1 MAEISEA
8 IAMIKKAEDEADQLV
23 LDADFKS
30 KEMIDNSRQD
40 AEANLSKA
48 KNEATQEAKKTIFDA
63 EDKAKNKAKSI
74 TAESEGSINS
84 LKNKAMANIDEA
96 ASIIVRHIL

>member
-23 LDADFKS
+23 LDADFKG

-40 AEANLSKA
+40 AETKISAA
-48 KNEATQEAKKTIFDA
+48 KDEATEEAKKTVFDA
-63 EDKAKNKAKSI
+63 EDKAKNEAKSI
-74 TAESEGSINS
+74 AVDGEGNVNS
-84 LKNKAMANIDEA
+84 FKTKAMANVDEA
-96 ASIIVRHIL
+96 ASIIVKNIL

>member
-8 IAMIKKAEDEADQLV
+8 ITMIKKAEDEADQLV
-23 LDADFKS
+23 LDADFKG

-40 AEANLSKA
+40 AETTISKA
-48 KNEATQEAKKTIFDA
+48 KNEATQEAKKTVFDA

-74 TAESEGSINS
+74 IADSKGNINS
-84 LKNKAMANIDEA
+84 LKNKAMANVDEA
-96 ASIIVRHIL
+96 ASIIVKNIL